1 MEIQFVT
8 DVSGNKTAA
17 IVPFEEWERM
27 EKAKD
32 LLEHVYLSEIIIKRQ
47 NSRPDMNLDDLLN
60 AEALTRAD
68 LES

>member
-1 MEIQFVT
+1 
-8 DVSGNKTAA
+8 
-17 IVPFEEWERM
+17 M

-32 LLEHVYLSEIIIKRQ
+32 LLEHIYLSEIIIKRQ

-60 AEALTRAD
+60 AEGLTRAD